1 MKKVTILLLMIFQL
15 PFVSQ
20 ASEALTSEE
29 LIAAYPSISVDSDRA
44 ENKAVLCPFIRILE
58 RAGLFD
64 SEHPENNSDIM
75 VGLVNFTAKAKE
87 FGCGILGCGSVATLV
102 SAGQLTHPS
111 DVYHGKAQIGH
122 VNITNLHQA
131 RGVAHE
137 CGLTFSYG
145 DTEVNDVTRSN
156 TLEKLLAE
164 ADPQGR
170 LNQNDI
176 MKVKLAICAEQNVE
190 ISSAGEV
197 EVGLIFK
204 YLGGE
209 DRGYV
214 EYDDVVRLFNAT
226 MPKTKAI
233 NLL

>member
-1 MKKVTILLLMIFQL
+1 MNKVSILFLMIFQL
-15 PFVSQ
+15 QFVSQ
-20 ASEALTSEE
+20 ASEVLTSEE
-29 LIAAYPSISVDSDRA
+29 LITAYPSISADSERA
-44 ENKAVLCPFIRILE
+44 ENKAVLCPFIRMLE
-58 RAGLFD
+58 RAGRFD

-75 VGLVNFTAKAKE
+75 VGLIDFTAKAKE
-87 FGCGILGCGSVATLV
+87 FGCGILGCGTVATLV

-122 VNITNLHQA
+122 INITNLHQA

-137 CGLTFSYG
+137 CGFTFSYG

-176 MKVKLAICAEQNVE
+176 MKVKLDICAEQNVE

-197 EVGLIFK
+197 EAGLIFK

-214 EYDDVVRLFNAT
+214 EYEDIVRLFNAT
-226 MPKTKAI
+226 MPKTKAM